1 MMRRTKQLAVRLLGA
16 GICLTGPVL
25 AQEAGE
31 DVQAKIRTS
40 IETMVTAIEEGNDP
54 MRNRM
59 FFELRIIGNESVP
72 ALIELMKDS
81 RVPVREYAIHTV
93 SYIDD
98 TRWVEPVIGILR
110 NDPQAST
117 RAAACRALA
126 RTQDTPVL
134 EEAGRAAIPHLIE
147 RLEKDEE
154 IVQMDAA
161 FALGWFGDP
170 KARPVLEKAA
180 ASSSELVSF
189 FAKGALEDIA
199 HAEAM
204 RQKKGK

>member
-1 MMRRTKQLAVRLLGA
+1 MRKPKLGA
-16 GICLTGPVL
+16 WLWGVGACLVGSAT
-25 AQEAGE
+25 AQEGAE

-40 IETMVTAIEEGNDP
+40 IETMVTAIEDGNDP

-72 ALIELMKDS
+72 ALIDLMKDS

-98 TRWVEPVIGILR
+98 TRWIEPVIGILR
-110 NDPQAST
+110 GDPQAST
-117 RAAACRALA
+117 RAMACRALA

-134 EEAGRAAIPHLIE
+134 EAAGRAAIPVLIE
-147 RLEKDEE
+147 TLEKDEE
-154 IVQMDAA
+154 VVQMDAA

-189 FAKGALEDIA
+189 FAKGALEDIE
-199 HAEAM
+199 HAETM

>member
-1 MMRRTKQLAVRLLGA
+1 
-16 GICLTGPVL
+16 
-25 AQEAGE
+25 
-31 DVQAKIRTS
+31 
-40 IETMVTAIEEGNDP
+40 MVTAIEEGNDP

-72 ALIELMKDS
+72 ALVELMEDQ

-98 TRWVEPVIGILR
+98 TRWVAPVIEILR
-110 NDPQAST
+110 NDPEPST
-117 RAAACRALA
+117 RAMACRALA

-134 EEAGRAAIPHLIE
+134 EQAGKAAIPHLIE
-147 RLEKDEE
+147 TLQNDEE
-154 IVQMDAA
+154 VVQMDAA

-170 KARPVLEKAA
+170 QARSVLEDAA

-189 FAKGALEDIA
+189 FAKGALEDIE
-199 HAEAM
+199 HAETM
-204 RQKKGK
+204 RQKKGN